1 MGQKPTIHEL
11 RRLHEL
17 MKAIEHKR
25 KFNKIEVW
33 EPYPK
38 QQEFLALG
46 STKRERLLIAGN
58 QLGKSETGA
67 YEAACHLTGIYPP
80 DWKGHRFN
88 RATHGW
94 VAGETGTVVR
104 DVQQAKLCG
113 PPGVE
118 EEFGSGMIPRE
129 CFVGKPTLIGR
140 PSDAYD
146 TVWIRHSSGGVSS
159 AQFKS
164 YEQGRTKFQGSTK
177 DWIWFDEEPAQPIY
191 TEGLARI
198 SSRADGIAWATYTP
212 MFGSTWLTDRF
223 TMEDHKSRGFVRMSA
238 ADAAHAAKRIDE
250 IKSMYPQHEW
260 DARIYGM
267 PLKGS
272 GRVFHASL
280 EQITEAYIGALPLLW
295 TKLWGVD
302 FGIGHPFA
310 AVLTAWD
317 READII
323 HVVHTIRMADA
334 LPIQHADAMRKIA
347 ALVPVSWPH
356 DGHDRDKG
364 SGEPLARQYKAQKL
378 IMLPNHSQFE
388 DGGNS
393 FEAGI
398 FEMDTRMR
406 NGHLKVYDHLGDWHD
421 EFHNYHRKDGKVVKE
436 KDDLMSATRMAIMDK
451 RFGRSVLLGGGVRRY
466 RGATFSDGLP
476 CATGIDFDPFQ

>member
-1 MGQKPTIHEL
+1 MSAKPSVQEL
-11 RRLHEL
+11 RRLHEV
-17 MKAIEHKR
+17 MQAIEKKR
-25 KFNKIEVW
+25 KFSKLETW
-33 EPYPK
+33 EPYIK
-38 QQEFLALG
+38 QKEFLDLG
-46 STKRERLLIAGN
+46 SKKRERLLTAGN

-67 YEAACHLTGIYPP
+67 YEAACHLSGLYPP

-88 RATHGW
+88 RPNHGW

-118 EEFGSGMIPRE
+118 EEFGSGMIPRT

-146 TVWIRHSSGGVSS
+146 TIWVRHTSGGVSS

-223 TMEDHKSRGFVRMSA
+223 ILDNDKSRGYVRMTA
-238 ADAAHAAKRIDE
+238 ADAAHAAARIE
-250 IKSMYPQHEW
+250 QIKAMYPQHEW
-260 DARIYGM
+260 DARIYGLPM
-267 PLKGS
+267 KGS
-272 GRVFHASL
+272 GRVFHASI
-280 EQITEAYIGALPLLW
+280 EQISEAIIDNIPLVW

-317 READII
+317 RETDII
-323 HVVHTIRMADA
+323 HIVHTVRMADA
-334 LPIQHADAMRKIA
+334 LPIQHADSMRKMG
-347 ALVPVSWPH
+347 ALVPIAWPK
-356 DGHDRDKG
+356 DGYDRDPG

-378 IMLPNHSQFE
+378 VMLPDHATFE
-388 DGGNS
+388 DGSVS
-393 FEAGI
+393 FEAGV
-398 FEMDTRMR
+398 FEMDTRFR
-406 NGHLKVYDHLGDWHD
+406 NGQLKVYDHLGDWFE
-421 EFHNYHRKDGKVVKE
+421 EFQNYHRKDGKVVKDR
-436 KDDLMSATRMAIMDK
+436 DDLMSATRMAIMMK
-451 RFGRSVLLGGGVRRY
+451 RFGRAVNFGPGRATY
-466 RGATFSDGLP
+466 KGARFPDGQP
-476 CATGIDFDPFQ
+476 CAIGVDFDLS